1 MKNREVPSIKKVLLY
16 CYVRKFW
23 VIEVDRMK
31 KVLLLG
37 GSGFIGRNI
46 IEYFAHSEEYDIT
59 APTSKELNV
68 IDEKS
73 VTDYLTSQ
81 YFDIILHFA
90 VYGDGIDKSKD
101 GTKMLEYNLR
111 MFLNFEKNSYLY
123 GKMYYAGSGAEYDK
137 SRDIIDVT
145 EDDEGENIPTDHYGL
160 MRYTIDKIIR
170 KSDNIYG
177 LKIFGIFG
185 PYEPW
190 WRRFISNCCC
200 KVIRDIPLSIRQN
213 VYFDYIWIEDFL
225 NILKCLMD
233 KTPNE
238 HVYNVTTGK
247 KVDLL
252 TLAHMVLKVSGK
264 ELPIYVCKEGMG
276 REYTSDNT
284 RLLKELGGYE
294 FTDMEQSIAKL
305 YRWYEKHEDI
315 IDMSRL
321 LYQ

>member
-1 MKNREVPSIKKVLLY
+1 MDASLGARFFICMKKCERGKK
-16 CYVRKFW
+16 
-23 VIEVDRMK
+23 MK

-46 IEYFAHSEEYDIT
+46 VEYFLDSDEYEIV
-59 APTSKELNV
+59 APTSEELNI
-68 IDEKS
+68 IDEEV
-73 VTDYLTSQ
+73 VTKYLTEN
-81 YFDIILHFA
+81 YFDIVLHFA
-90 VYGDGIDKSKD
+90 VYGDGVDKSKD

-111 MFLNFEKNSYLY
+111 MFLNFEKNSHLY

-145 EDDEGENIPTDHYGL
+145 EEDEGKNIPTDQYGL
-160 MRYTIDKIIR
+160 MRYTIDRIIR

-177 LKIFGIFG
+177 LKIFGIYG

-190 WRRFISNCCC
+190 WMRFISNCCC
-200 KVIRDIPLSIRQN
+200 KAIKGIPLSIRQN

-225 NILKCLMD
+225 NILKKMMD
-233 KTPNE
+233 STPKE

-252 TLAHMVLKVSGK
+252 TLANIVLKVSGK
-264 ELPIYVCKEGMG
+264 ELPIYICKEGMG
-276 REYTSDNT
+276 KEYTSDNT
-284 RLLKELGGYE
+284 KLLTEIGGYE
-294 FTDMEQSIAKL
+294 FSGVEESIAKL
-305 YRWYEKHEDI
+305 YKWYEENESI
-315 IDMSRL
+315 IDISRL

>member
-1 MKNREVPSIKKVLLY
+1 
-16 CYVRKFW
+16 
-23 VIEVDRMK
+23 MK

-46 IEYFAHSEEYDIT
+46 VEYFADSEEYEVT
-59 APTSKELNV
+59 APTSKELNI

-73 VTDYLTSQ
+73 VTAYLTRQ

-90 VYGDGIDKSKD
+90 VYGDGVDKSKD

-111 MFLNFEKNSYLY
+111 MFLNFEKNSHLY

-137 SRDIIDVT
+137 SGDIVAVT
-145 EDDEGENIPTDHYGL
+145 EDDEGKNIPTDHYGL

-177 LKIFGIFG
+177 FKIFGIYG

-200 KVIRDIPLSIRQN
+200 KAIKDIPLSIRQN

-225 NILKCLMD
+225 DILKRLMD
-233 KTPNE
+233 IKPRE

-247 KVDLL
+247 RVDLL
-252 TLAHMVLKVSGK
+252 ALANMVLKVSGK

-276 REYTSDNT
+276 KEYTSDNT

-294 FTDMEQSIAKL
+294 FSNIEECIAKL
-305 YRWYEKHEDI
+305 YRWYEENEGI
-315 IDMSRL
+315 IDISRL